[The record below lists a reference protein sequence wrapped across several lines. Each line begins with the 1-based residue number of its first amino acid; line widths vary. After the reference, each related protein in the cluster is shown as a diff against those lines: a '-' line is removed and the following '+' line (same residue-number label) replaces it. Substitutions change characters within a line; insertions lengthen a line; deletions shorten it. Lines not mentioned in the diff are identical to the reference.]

1 MRTTLA
7 LDDDIFAFARACAQR
22 ERISIGQAV
31 SKLVRDGIRAQG
43 INAVAVL
50 PTKSRFAL
58 LPMRDEVINSE
69 HIHDLMDQD
78 GI

>member
-43 INAVAVL
+43 VTAAVAS
-50 PTKSRFAL
+50 PTKSKFAL
-58 LPMRDEVINSE
+58 LPMRDEVITSE
-69 HIHDLMDQD
+69 HVRALMDQE
-78 GI
+78 GV